1 MAYLEV
7 TNRTSSSITVQAQ
20 DLQFEDSFY
29 AYFRFRING
38 GSWIQTSS
46 KSRTFSGLS
55 SNTTYSF
62 DCETQ
67 IEQDRDTNIW
77 FNVGSTSG
85 TTLYPVP
92 SSPTIY
98 LLDKTETAIST
109 YASNETGA
117 DEYQW
122 YLDGVFQGSA
132 SSGSNVVTF
141 SNLTAGTTYTI
152 GCKACN
158 QSGCSGMTT
167 RNITTD
173 APIPRP
179 SNWSWFTAKVQGE
192 DFQLTANEW
201 NSFTSRINSFRDY
214 KGLST
219 VSFTSAISSADF
231 TASMFNIAATAID
244 GMNPSTSI
252 PAFVSVGDDVTAFG
266 LNRLRDSLNSI
277 S

>member
-92 SSPTIY
+92 SSPTIIFI
-98 LLDKTETAIST
+98 DKSETTIAVKT
-109 YASNETGA
+109 DDAEGV
-117 DEYQW
+117 DEYKW
-122 YLDGVFQGSA
+122 YLDGVFQGTAPVGSIA
-132 SSGSNVVTF
+132 QFQNLSS
-141 SNLTAGTTYTI
+141 GTTYTI
-152 GCKACN
+152 GCEACN

-179 SNWSWFTAKVQGE
+179 NNWSWFTAKVQGNN
-192 DFQLTANEW
+192 FQLTANEW
-201 NSFTSRINSFRDY
+201 NSFTSRINSFRNY
-214 KGLST
+214 KGMST
-219 VSFTSAISSADF
+219 VSFTSAVSNADF